1 MELVAQVF
9 TRQCDGVDQAAAG
22 DTDPGINSEQRVPR
36 SGALLRRT
44 YPVLPHLVVH
54 VADDRGI
61 GYS

>member
-1 MELVAQVF
+1 MNQ
-9 TRQCDGVDQAAAG
+9 TAAG
-22 DTDPGINSEQRVPR
+22 DPNPGVDSEQRVPR